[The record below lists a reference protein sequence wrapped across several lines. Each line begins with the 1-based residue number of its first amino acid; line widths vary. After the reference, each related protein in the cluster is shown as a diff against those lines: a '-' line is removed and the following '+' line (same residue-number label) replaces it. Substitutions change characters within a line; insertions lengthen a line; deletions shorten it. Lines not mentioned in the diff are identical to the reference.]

1 LTTVNSDRIGRPL
14 YFRRITRIV
23 MARCSRHTA
32 IDPRSADMTN
42 KLTTV
47 DVVVLG
53 GLAAVFCWTYIV
65 LPLAFYRG

>member
-1 LTTVNSDRIGRPL
+1 
-14 YFRRITRIV
+14 
-23 MARCSRHTA
+23 MARCSRHAA
-32 IDPRSADMTN
+32 IDPRSADITN

>member
-1 LTTVNSDRIGRPL
+1 
-14 YFRRITRIV
+14 
-23 MARCSRHTA
+23 
-32 IDPRSADMTN
+32 MTN

-53 GLAAVFCWTYIV
+53 GLAAVLCRTYIV